1 MLPGDVSVL
10 RDRLSELAE
19 VFDKKPVGDK
29 GLTVWFGV
37 LREFPTEKVAGVL
50 IGWAKSHGKFP
61 TPAEVWKSCNEMSI
75 SEREAKAQRENKEPI
90 FYPGVGGEDAA
101 KFIAKMREILRRPK
115 WTPEE
120 HWTMALDK
128 YPPGSIGHT
137 YAKAALSKVRYAK
150 EFNGKLSADEKAL
163 LPREPGQDDEERAAA

>member
-1 MLPGDVSVL
+1 MLPADAAVL
-10 RDRLSELAE
+10 RDRLNELAE
-19 VFDKKPVGDK
+19 VFDKKPVGDR

-90 FYPGVGGEDAA
+90 FYPGVGGQEAA
-101 KFIAKMREILRRPK
+101 KFIEKMREILRRPR

-120 HWTMALDK
+120 HWMRTLEK
-128 YPPGSIGHT
+128 HKPGSIGH
-137 YAKAALSKVRYAK
+137 SYAK
-150 EFNGKLSADEKAL
+150 EALRKLKYSKEFDGKLSPDEEAL